1 MLTLQKDYPLKS
13 LNTFGFDTV
22 AENFI
27 EIESR
32 DRLVAVV
39 NYCQSNHF
47 PLLVLGG
54 GSNLILS
61 DQIPGVVARM
71 QIKGVEV
78 ISEQGDQLQLKVA
91 AGENW
96 HDTVVYAMSQ
106 GFFGLENLALIP
118 GTVGAAPMQ
127 NIGAYGVELKD
138 RVAWVDVL
146 DTQTHQLLSLSS
158 LDCQFSYRDS
168 VFKSVEPGRYII
180 TDVVFNLTRD
190 ATQLNLE
197 YLALKDT
204 CEALAKGLSITPY
217 HVFDAVCQLR
227 RQKLPDPA
235 VIGNVGSFFKNPRVS
250 VVEYERLKTEFPALV
265 GFADGDGYK
274 LAAGWLIE
282 ACGWK
287 GKQLNAVGVYEK
299 QALVLV
305 NRGKGDRQQIETLA
319 EQIRE
324 SVQQR
329 FGVLLEVEP
338 RFYP

>member
-1 MLTLQKDYPLKS
+1 MLKLQKNYSLND
-13 LNTFGFDTV
+13 LNTFGFDAL
-22 AENFI
+22 AESFI
-27 EIESR
+27 EIDSR
-32 DRLVAVV
+32 DLLVEVV
-39 NYCQSNHF
+39 EYCQSNNL
-47 PLLVLGG
+47 PLLILGG

-61 DQIPGVVARM
+61 DQISGLVARM
-71 QIKGVEV
+71 LNKGIEI
-78 ISEQGDQLQLKVA
+78 ISQQGDQLQLKVA
-91 AGENW
+91 AGEGW

-106 GFFGLENLALIP
+106 GYFGLENLALIP

-138 RVAWVDVL
+138 RVAWVEVL
-146 DTQTHQLLSLSS
+146 DTQTHQFLSLSS

-168 VFKSVEPGRYII
+168 LFKSVEPGRYII

-204 CEALAKGLSITPY
+204 CEALAKGSSITPY

-235 VIGNVGSFFKNPRVS
+235 IIGNVGSFFKNPRVS
-250 VVEYERLKTEFPALV
+250 VVEYERLKAEFPALV
-265 GFADGDGYK
+265 GFADGEGYK

-287 GKQLNAVGVYEK
+287 GKQLGAVGVYEK

-305 NRGKGDRQQIETLA
+305 NHGKGDRRQIETLA

>member
-1 MLTLQKDYPLKS
+1 MLNLKKDYPLNR
-13 LNTFGFDTV
+13 LNTFGFFSV

-27 EIESR
+27 EIDSL
-32 DRLVAVV
+32 DLLSTLIS
-39 NYCQSNHF
+39 YSQSNDL
-47 PLLVLGG
+47 PLLILGG

-61 DQIPGVVARM
+61 DQIPGIVAAMR
-71 QIKGVEV
+71 IKGIEL
-78 ISEQGDQLQLKVA
+78 ISEHGDQLQMKVA

-96 HDTVVYAMSQ
+96 HDTVVYALSQ
-106 GFFGLENLALIP
+106 GYFGLENLALIP

-138 RVAWVDVL
+138 RVVSVEVF
-146 DTQTHQLLSLSS
+146 DTQAHQLLTLSGS
-158 LDCQFSYRDS
+158 NCQFGYRDS
-168 VFKSVEPGRYII
+168 VFKSGEPGRYII
-180 TDVVFNLTRD
+180 TGVVFNLTRD

-204 CEALAKGLSITPY
+204 CASLAKGVSITPY
-217 HVFDAVCQLR
+217 HVFDAVCLLR

-250 VVEYERLKTEFPALV
+250 LTQYERLKAEFPTLV
-265 GFADGDGYK
+265 GFADGDAYK

-287 GKQLNAVGVYEK
+287 GKQFNAVGVYEK

-305 NRGKGDRQQIETLA
+305 NHGRGDRQQIETLA